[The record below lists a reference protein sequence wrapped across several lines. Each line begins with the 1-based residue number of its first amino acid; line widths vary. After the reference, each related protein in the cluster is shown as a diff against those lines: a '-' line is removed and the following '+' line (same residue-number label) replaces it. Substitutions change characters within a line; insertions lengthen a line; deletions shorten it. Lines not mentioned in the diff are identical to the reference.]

1 MAETMNLY
9 VDSIRETDGVAR
21 VGVTLKTYRRHYFG
35 IGGRI
40 GFRDFATRIVGNV
53 DFYDDSGAL
62 IKLYRNVDAA
72 LGYSDKPQSV
82 ADDTID
88 DLDRQMIY
96 AFVAQLNRERTRWGN
111 SLDYTRRSSK
121 RSGYRY

>member
-40 GFRDFATRIVGNV
+40 GFQRV
-53 DFYDDSGAL
+53 L
-62 IKLYRNVDAA
+62 
-72 LGYSDKPQSV
+72 SV
-82 ADDTID
+82 MWIFM
-88 DLDRQMIY
+88 MIL
-96 AFVAQLNRERTRWGN
+96 AR
-111 SLDYTRRSSK
+111 
-121 RSGYRY
+121 

>member
-1 MAETMNLY
+1 
-9 VDSIRETDGVAR
+9 
-21 VGVTLKTYRRHYFG
+21 
-35 IGGRI
+35 
-40 GFRDFATRIVGNV
+40 V